1 MMNALSLRR
10 LLPLLAAVAA
20 LSACSDKSAP
30 AVGNAPSYAA
40 ISRGR
45 IEVEGGLLP
54 LSMSGEGTLTNVAVH
69 EGDHV
74 KRGQVLATLDTEGA
88 RLAVSAAHADLAQAK
103 AQVALYSAELATART
118 RAERLAAAAAAGAG
132 DRQSADDARG
142 AVAQLRAEL
151 EGTRAAASTAE
162 VKLRETRLA
171 LERRTLRAPV
181 AGTVVRMTAS
191 VGASVSPQS
200 GALFTLLP
208 QRPLI
213 VRAELSEMY
222 VGAVH
227 PGMPAS
233 VVLGDDQASSGFP
246 AHVQRIGSVFGAS
259 QLEDDPAL
267 RENERTVECILTFDS
282 PPALRVGQR
291 VLVRYGAP
299 AAPPH

>member
-1 MMNALSLRR
+1 MTNTLAFRG
-10 LLPLLAAVAA
+10 LLPAFAVMAA

-30 AVGNAPSYAA
+30 AVGNAPGYAA

-45 IEVEGGLLP
+45 VEVEGGLLP
-54 LSMSGEGTLTNVAVH
+54 LSLPGEGALAKVAVR

-74 KRGQVLATLDTEGA
+74 ERGQVLAALDTEGA
-88 RLAVSAAHADLAQAK
+88 RLAVSAAQAGLAQAK
-103 AQVALYSAELATART
+103 AQVELYSAELATARI
-118 RAERLAAAAAAGAG
+118 RADRLADAAEAGAG

-151 EGTRAAASTAE
+151 QGASAAASAAE
-162 VKLRETRLA
+162 VKLHESRLV

-233 VVLGDDQASSGFP
+233 VVLDDDRTSSGIP
-246 AHVQRIGSVFGAS
+246 AHVARIGAVFGIS
-259 QLEDDPAL
+259 KLEDDPAL
-267 RENERTVECILTFDS
+267 RENERTVTCILTFDT
-282 PPALRVGQR
+282 PPALRVGQW

-299 AAPPH
+299 VGPPH

>member
-1 MMNALSLRR
+1 MNVRALRR
-10 LLPLLAAVAA
+10 LLPLLAMIAV

-30 AVGNAPSYAA
+30 AAGNAPSYVA

-54 LSMSGEGTLTNVAVH
+54 LSMPGEGTLTNVAVR

-88 RLAVSAAHADLAQAK
+88 RLAVSAAQADLGQAK
-103 AQVALYSAELATART
+103 ARVALYSAELATT
-118 RAERLAAAAAAGAG
+118 RIRAKRLAAAAEAGAG

-151 EGTRAAASTAE
+151 EGARAARNAAE
-162 VKLRETRLA
+162 VKLREARLA

-181 AGTVVRMTAS
+181 AGTVVHVTAS
-191 VGASVSPQS
+191 VGAGVSPQS
-200 GALFTLLP
+200 GALFTLLSR
-208 QRPLI
+208 RPLI

-222 VGAVH
+222 VDAVH

-233 VVLGDDQASSGFP
+233 IVLNDGRTSAGIP
-246 AHVQRIGSVFGAS
+246 AHVARIGAVFGIS
-259 QLEDDPAL
+259 RLEDDPAL
-267 RENERTVECILTFDS
+267 RENERTVACILTFDT